1 MLGSGLCKHGST
13 DATDVMMDANRRM
26 IRYDAWMALL
36 RAEIH
41 LHSVHTSSGS
51 TTSLH

>member
-13 DATDVMMDANRRM
+13 DATDVMMETNRQM
-26 IRYDAWMALL
+26 IRYDAWMALP
-36 RAEIH
+36 RTRIRP
-41 LHSVHTSSGS
+41 HSVRTSSGS

>member
-1 MLGSGLCKHGST
+1 MLGSSLCKYGST
-13 DATDVMMDANRRM
+13 DATDVMMVTNRQM
-26 IRYDAWMALL
+26 IRYDAWMALP

-41 LHSVHTSSGS
+41 PHSVHTSSGS